1 MYSLRD
7 QLSTKL
13 DQFVTD
19 AERAAAST
27 ALTETEDWLYD
38 EGKLRILTRAC
49 TYQHLLTHA
58 RNITL
63 CQHYD

>member
-13 DQFVTD
+13 DHFVTD

-38 EGKLRILTRAC
+38 EGKLHI
-49 TYQHLLTHA
+49 LTHA
-58 RNITL
+58 YIITTGT
-63 CQHYD
+63 

>member
-38 EGKLRILTRAC
+38 EGKLRIITHAC
-49 TYQHLLTHA
+49 T
-58 RNITL
+58 
-63 CQHYD
+63 

>member
-38 EGKLRILTRAC
+38 EGELRILTHAC
-49 TYQHLLTHA
+49 THQHLPTQA
-58 RNITL
+58 RNINL